1 MARQRV
7 QHELVASPSLPPAGL
22 LATVNA
28 GGGAQ
33 IKEIGKFSRFFFL
46 FFRLLNCSALKAERF
61 TKVIESPVINLRA
74 KFHLDKLN
82 RTA

>member
-33 IKEIGKFSRFFFL
+33 IKEIGKFSRFY

-82 RTA
+82 RTG